1 MRNHQDNA
9 GKGLSPLSLEI
20 LGYLQK
26 NPDASDTLVGIARW
40 WLLKQRIEA
49 MTTEV
54 KGALDQ
60 LVALGLV
67 VRTSRAHAQP
77 VYRLNHE
84 SISRI
89 HSLLSATK
97 KS

>member
-1 MRNHQDNA
+1 MRNHQDNTHP
-9 GKGLSPLSLEI
+9 GLSPLSVEI
-20 LGYLQK
+20 LGYLEQ
-26 NPDASDTLVGIARW
+26 NPRASDTLVGIARW
-40 WLLKQRIEA
+40 WVLRQRIEA

-77 VYRLNHE
+77 VYRLNHQ
-84 SISRI
+84 SLSLIR
-89 HSLLSATK
+89 SLLSETK
-97 KS
+97 